1 MKGIVIDLK
10 DMSDSREV
18 LESKEAPGIRWFIY
32 ILLTALI
39 AAIIFACVFEV
50 DECVRVQGE
59 IKSADAESSVLATA
73 SCCIKEINVTEGQSV
88 KSGDVLYVLDADYAI
103 DRKAALTAQLDGYT
117 SDLDNTM
124 LLKQSIE
131 SNVNLLDNTPECSK
145 YYYRYEQY
153 QNGVQLSEQE
163 FERNQQSS
171 NLTLEE
177 KQRNLSDTKN
187 AISSKRAQ
195 LREYRA
201 LADCI
206 QSDCAY
212 GGGDAQV
219 MTQYN
224 DYAAAREKALQA
236 SQQYK
241 SAYDAAVNQLNT
253 QDNNLVSAYQV
264 ESAKAAQDAVQQA
277 MTVLQSSFL
286 TDLRS
291 KILVCENQIAAA
303 QAGVGSADVQ
313 TVSQQ
318 LAEYTKLQT
327 AVEQNAAFSTPLA
340 DVQAMYNQYAA
351 NFQNLAADY
360 QNKTAEYETLCGKYE
375 AQAKNITSADVD
387 MSKTS
392 YESALSDVST
402 VKNNYTAQI
411 NSTISQLETEIQSLD
426 SSRAGLEAS
435 INGTEDLT
443 EYEKLSGDKMRNEA
457 IISINSEIDSLNQTV
472 ASVKAQ
478 IAELDETIKNSEIK
492 AAVDGVVTLVNEM
505 NVGDIVSSGSS
516 LCTILPTTEDLKV
529 MLYIPE
535 NEVSKLT
542 VGQSTEYAFDAIPY
556 HEYGK
561 VKGEIQSISA
571 DSIGDEKSGAKY
583 YLAQADLSAVSLEN
597 DKGETRDVK
606 VGMLVEGKIITQ
618 SKKAMIWFLQKLNLW
633 N

>member
-1 MKGIVIDLK
+1 MKGIVVDLK

-32 ILLTALI
+32 ILLTVLV

-73 SCCIKEINVTEGQSV
+73 SCRLKEINVSEGQAV
-88 KSGDVLYVLDADYAI
+88 KNGDVLYVLDADYAI
-103 DRKAALTAQLDGYT
+103 DRKEALTAQLDGFNT
-117 SDLDNTM
+117 DLDNTM

-153 QNGVQLSEQE
+153 QNGVQLNAQE

-177 KQRNLSDTKN
+177 KQRNLSDTKS
-187 AISSKRAQ
+187 ALSTKRA
-195 LREYRA
+195 LLKEYRA

-212 GGGDAQV
+212 NGGNAQV
-219 MTQYN
+219 QAQYN
-224 DYAAAREKALQA
+224 DYAASREKALQA
-236 SQQYK
+236 SEQYK
-241 SAYDAAVNQLNT
+241 SAYDAAVNKINT
-253 QDNNLVSAYQV
+253 QDNDLVSAYQV
-264 ESAKAAQDAVQQA
+264 ESAKAAQDAAQQS
-277 MTVLQSSFL
+277 MTILQSSFL

-303 QAGVGSADVQ
+303 QAGVGGADVQ

-327 AVEQNAAFSTPLA
+327 AVENNASFSSPLSE
-340 DVQAMYNQYAA
+340 VQAMYNQYAA

-360 QNKTAEYETLCGKYE
+360 QNKTAEYQNVCGKYE
-375 AQAKNITSADVD
+375 AQAQNITSADVD
-387 MSKTS
+387 MSKSS
-392 YESALSDVST
+392 YESALSDVSS
-402 VKNNYTAQI
+402 VKNTYTAQI
-411 NSTISQLETEIQSLD
+411 YSTISQLETEIQSLD

-457 IISINSEIDSLNQTV
+457 IISINSEIDNLNQTI

-492 AAVDGVVTLVNEM
+492 AAMDGKVTLVNEM
-505 NVGDIVSSGSS
+505 NVGDVVNAGAS
-516 LCTILPTTEDLKV
+516 LCTILPENEDLKV

-561 VKGEIQSISA
+561 VKGNIQSITA
-571 DSIGDEKSGAKY
+571 DSVGNEQNGMKY
-583 YLAQADLSAVSLEN
+583 YIAQADLSAISLEN